1 MQHSEQEKTET
12 TPMTLALLLDFHPI
26 PLYMTA
32 NTQTLLKMGGWS
44 DIETV
49 RKFYLK
55 NTDENEKRAV
65 KVLDNL
71 MAGKIL

>member
-1 MQHSEQEKTET
+1 
-12 TPMTLALLLDFHPI
+12 
-26 PLYMTA
+26 
-32 NTQTLLKMGGWS
+32 MGGWS

-49 RKFYLK
+49 QKFYLK

-71 MAGKIL
+71 MAGKIVWYLIFLLTDFDTEAGVNS